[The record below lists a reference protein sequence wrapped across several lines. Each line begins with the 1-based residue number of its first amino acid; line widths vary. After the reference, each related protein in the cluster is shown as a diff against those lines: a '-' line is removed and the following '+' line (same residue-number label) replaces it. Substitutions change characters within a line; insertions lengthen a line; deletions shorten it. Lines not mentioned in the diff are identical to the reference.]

1 MLRFGKLI
9 PDLVKE
15 PPFVAHGLNL
25 VGLFQNGKVLVD
37 LVDMGRL
44 DGTRPNKYL
53 YILRPSL

>member
-15 PPFVAHGLNL
+15 PPFVAGLNL

-44 DGTRPNKYL
+44 DGTRPNRYL
-53 YILRPSL
+53 YILKPSL